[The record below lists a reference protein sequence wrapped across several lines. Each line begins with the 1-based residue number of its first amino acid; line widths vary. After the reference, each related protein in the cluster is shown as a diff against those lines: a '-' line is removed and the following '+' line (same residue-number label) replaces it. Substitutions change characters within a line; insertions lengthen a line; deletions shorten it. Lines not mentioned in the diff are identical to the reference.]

1 MRVESIGGKK
11 TANECGYDFCFF
23 SRKKLKRL
31 NVIENRV
38 AEDVLSEHLKSSS
51 HPSEH
56 EKGGYRHGVH
66 CTRRWGEKGARQG
79 QNDFT
84 AGQLI
89 AFSVMASTLLW
100 KDLSL
105 RGLTRVYSPCK

>member
-1 MRVESIGGKK
+1 MGM
-11 TANECGYDFCFF
+11 DFCFF

-31 NVIENRV
+31 NVIENRA

-56 EKGGYRHGVH
+56 EKGGHRHGVH
-66 CTRRWGEKGARQG
+66 CTRRWGRRGKAGA
-79 QNDFT
+79 NDFT

-89 AFSVMASTLLW
+89 AFRC
-100 KDLSL
+100 DGFHSL
-105 RGLTRVYSPCK
+105 MERSIITRINEGVPPLCK